1 MRKPTF
7 VATAVLA
14 ALVAAT
20 SLANAQGRH
29 HGGDGGGGRQ
39 RNPSRADSGGGNSG
53 GNGGGGERQ
62 RAERQAQPRDGGRVD
77 QPRAEQ
83 PRAEQP
89 RADTNLRGAQRDN
102 TQRDSVQRNNVQR
115 DNGRQEVTPQQQ
127 RRDPQTFA
135 QRNDGNRANGRNDG
149 RDGRYNSSNG
159 QYEGRNGV
167 NRYATPRTGP
177 VPRYRDGDRRAYV
190 QPRRNYYVYG
200 YPSYRYYGGTRYY
213 GYRYYDPGFV
223 GDFYWTNNTWQ
234 ARSYYGGSNW
244 DYGLGKLRLD
254 IDQRDAEVYIDG
266 YYAGVIDDFDGH
278 LQGLRLEPG
287 SYQVEVALPGF
298 APLEFDVRI
307 TPGRTTTYRGSLL
320 PDYQGSLPPEP

>member
-14 ALVAAT
+14 ALVTAT

-29 HGGDGGGGRQ
+29 RGGDGGGGRQ
-39 RNPSRADSGGGNSG
+39 RNPSRADSGG

-62 RAERQAQPRDGGRVD
+62 RAERQAQPRDGGRV
-77 QPRAEQ
+77 EQ

-89 RADTNLRGAQRDN
+89 RADNGRREAQRDN
-102 TQRDSVQRNNVQR
+102 TQRDNVQRNSVQR
-115 DNGRQEVTPQQQ
+115 DNAPRDNGNREVTPQQ

-135 QRNDGNRANGRNDG
+135 RGNDGNRGANGRNDG
-149 RDGRYNSSNG
+149 SNGRYNGNNG
-159 QYEGRNGV
+159 RYDGRNGV

-177 VPRYRDGDRRAYV
+177 VPRYRDGDRRVYV
-190 QPRRNYYVYG
+190 QPRRNYYAYRA
-200 YPSYRYYGGTRYY
+200 PSYRYYGGTRYY
-213 GYRYYDPGFV
+213 GGVPYYGYRYYDPYFA
-223 GDFYWTNNTWQ
+223 GDFYWSNHTWQ
-234 ARSYYGGSNW
+234 ARSYYGGSSW

-266 YYAGVIDDFDGH
+266 YYAGVIDDFDGV

-287 SYQVEVALPGF
+287 NYQVQVELPGF
-298 APLEFDVRI
+298 EPLDFDVQV

-320 PDYQGSLPPEP
+320 PE